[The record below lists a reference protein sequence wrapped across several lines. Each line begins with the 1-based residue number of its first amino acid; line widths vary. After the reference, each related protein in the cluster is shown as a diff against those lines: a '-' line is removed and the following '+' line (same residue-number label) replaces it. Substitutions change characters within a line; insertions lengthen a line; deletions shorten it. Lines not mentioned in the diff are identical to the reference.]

1 MERKVEFTMRTK
13 KLLAMAA
20 AALMA
25 FSVIFSSVGTKTV
38 NAAETME
45 NENTKFV
52 VVDMNDVIDGE
63 AVAYATNPTA
73 TKVLSKDYASSTG
86 QTGTIYSIGQNVD
99 FSKVIPNGATIKSIT
114 IYCPTGTKVTQSKY
128 TTIKNYV
135 ITSYATNTSATVPFQ
150 QTSKPSSTNKTTAF
164 EGEAANVKFLV
175 RIEGRI
181 LQQYTGM
188 DGFTVFGSKM
198 IVEYEEN

>member
-1 MERKVEFTMRTK
+1 MRRKNFLAIATATM
-13 KLLAMAA
+13 
-20 AALMA
+20 MA
-25 FSVIFSSVGTKTV
+25 FAVMFSSAGTATV
-38 NAAETME
+38 NAAEALE
-45 NENTKFV
+45 NEDTEVV

-63 AVAYATNPTA
+63 AIVYASNPTA
-73 TKVLSKDYASSTG
+73 SKVLSKDYATSTG

-99 FSKVIPNGATIKSIT
+99 FSGVIPDGATIKSIT

-135 ITSYATNTSATVPFQ
+135 ITSYATGTSATVPFQ
-150 QTSKPSSTNKTTAF
+150 QTSNPSSTNKTTAF

-188 DGFTVFGSKM
+188 DGFTVFGGKM
-198 IVEYEEN
+198 IVEYVKN